1 MISVDNM
8 VFYNH
13 EGKPIAYCEDKE
25 KIYLFSGEPVAY
37 FYNGL
42 VYGYNGIQFGWFENG
57 WIRDLHGK
65 CVFYTKDAIGGMVKP
80 VCRVTPVKGVKK
92 VTPVKAVR
100 RVARVKAVS
109 QIAWSS
115 LSNERFFA
123 Q

>member
-1 MISVDNM
+1 MT
-8 VFYNH
+8 FYDLH
-13 EGKPIAYCEDKE
+13 GRAVAYLYDDGEH
-25 KIYLFSGEPVAY
+25 IYLFNGKPVAY
-37 FYNGL
+37 LYDNA
-42 VYGYNGIQFGWFENG
+42 VYGFNGHHLGWFENG

-92 VTPVKAVR
+92 VTPVRAVR